1 MLNVKKTLTKIM
13 ENALQVQTVSQA
25 VTLSA
30 NSQSYVDVSMNI
42 PSGATVKAASLAK
55 TPNPNWVFSA
65 ISSYDAERVR
75 VSYYNTA
82 GVAISGTYDVAV
94 FYTI

>member
-1 MLNVKKTLTKIM
+1 MKYVTDLLKKT
-13 ENALQVQTVSQA
+13 LQVQTVSQA

-30 NSQSYVDVSMNI
+30 NTQSYVDISMNI

-65 ISSYDAERVR
+65 IASYDAERVR
-75 VSYYNTA
+75 VSFYNTA
-82 GVAISGTYDVAV
+82 GVEISGTYDVAV